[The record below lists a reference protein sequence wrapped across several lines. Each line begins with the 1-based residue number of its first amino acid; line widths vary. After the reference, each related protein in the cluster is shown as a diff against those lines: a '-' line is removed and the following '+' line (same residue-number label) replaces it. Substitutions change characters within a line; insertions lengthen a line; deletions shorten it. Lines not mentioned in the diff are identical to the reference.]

1 MFNFIETSEKKELI
15 DFKDPFSKEQVSQ
28 ISIFNFGSGWIAL
41 IKFINGNTMGEQ
53 KFENEDFATI
63 VSQMENFVKAL

>member
-1 MFNFIETSEKKELI
+1 
-15 DFKDPFSKEQVSQ
+15 
-28 ISIFNFGSGWIAL
+28 
-41 IKFINGNTMGEQ
+41 MGEQ